1 MYKQIFV
8 LEATNGQTMRNLNE
22 KLHNNFTNSIVNDLC
37 EVISHYHLN
46 SNLIFSIS
54 YNPNDITSDILCNCL
69 IECLSDN
76 HKKDDGMSN
85 A

>member
-22 KLHNNFTNSIVNDLC
+22 RLHNNFINSIGNGLD
-37 EVISHYHLN
+37 EVISNYNLN
-46 SNLIFSIS
+46 SSLIFKIRYYLS
-54 YNPNDITSDILCNCL
+54 DITSDILCNCL